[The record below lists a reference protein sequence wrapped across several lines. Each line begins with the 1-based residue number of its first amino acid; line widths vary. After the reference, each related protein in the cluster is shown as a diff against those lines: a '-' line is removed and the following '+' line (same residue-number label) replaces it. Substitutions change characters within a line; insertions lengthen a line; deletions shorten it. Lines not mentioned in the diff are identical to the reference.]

1 MEAQQFHLKWNNHS
15 LNTLS
20 SFQQLLDTNT
30 LVDVSL
36 TCSNGKTVTAH
47 RMVLAAC
54 SDYFYH
60 LFKDLPERHPVIVFK
75 DAGEEIVRDLLLFMY
90 KGEVEVQEVFL
101 NDFLKFADT
110 LQVKGLSQSD
120 RDGSPSSHNIPLPS
134 SRHNPSN
141 AAQDLSPTATSN
153 TSQPSIAKDA
163 SSKTIKAG
171 THNSG
176 RRSATSTPKL
186 SCTSE
191 GDQAIPLIKGNNN
204 NNTRSG
210 SSPMLPSSLPGTPVP
225 NPLGAQDL
233 AKSYLASL
241 SKFPSLFP
249 LAVPTDTDPTTPPP
263 TGQRVNPL
271 GLPPPGSFSADLL
284 SHLSSPNLYRAL
296 HRNYPENPVLLKQMP
311 FFKKMFGDNAELA
324 AQAAAA
330 MYPHIPPMPNRDD
343 NDNDSIAERSPPTT
357 PVPPHIMSLPGLQGM
372 HIPPQLPGVYPPTTL
387 HGLMRPSLPLTP
399 ICPAGL
405 DGENGFSDRGNNASP
420 MDSDS
425 PYPPSSGAGSTA
437 AELNSTNGSISSP
450 TKSSGN
456 AAASKS
462 GEVDNAENKKDEKFD
477 DSKHVRGSKGGSAGR
492 GSRLERMIAA
502 EYKIMNEYSESAP
515 TPENLPVMTPELMK
529 SRRTH
534 SLQLA
539 IAEIMHNRASVQSAA
554 TKYHIPRETLR
565 RHYQRYLKTMGI
577 ERAPGVNGPVG
588 SSKVGNSSTATAV
601 AAATNNN
608 ASKRQVHPVT
618 SGLPVPISDG
628 SEQQTVTSM
637 AQGTNI
643 PMIPTSIMQS
653 LAGGIGGTPTL
664 SIPGDGRGSND
675 TNCFSSLMEIGQA
688 YGIWSPDVIN
698 KDNHNRK
705 RKHDDDDEDIDEED
719 KETNDK
725 DKDDGLVIDERD
737 DDEED
742 VEVDDDEPL
751 SPGGPEDEQQIQ
763 PKPSTKKPIDSQI
776 EPMDSPPSSSDTKSA
791 TTGSVGTAASN
802 SISKAPMETSA

>member
-90 KGEVEVQEVFL
+90 KGEVEVQEVYL

-120 RDGSPSSHNIPLPS
+120 RDGSPSSHNITLPS

-163 SSKTIKAG
+163 PSKTIKTTSNNG
-171 THNSG
+171 G

-191 GDQAIPLIKGNNN
+191 SGEQAIPLIKGNNN
-204 NNTRSG
+204 NNTTSSG
-210 SSPMLPSSLPGTPVP
+210 SSPSLLPSSLPGTPVP

-233 AKSYLASL
+233 AKSYLANL

-249 LAVPTDTDPTTPPP
+249 LAVPPTSSDPTTPPP
-263 TGQRVNPL
+263 SGHLANPL
-271 GLPPPGSFSADLL
+271 GLPPGAAFSHDLM
-284 SHLSSPNLYRAL
+284 SSLSSPNLYRAL
-296 HRNYPENPVLLKQMP
+296 QRKYPENPVLLKQMP
-311 FFKKMFGDNAELA
+311 FFKKMFGDNPDIASA
-324 AQAAAA
+324 ALAA
-330 MYPHIPPMPNRDD
+330 MYPQLPPMPTNRDD

-357 PVPPHIMSLPGLQGM
+357 PVPASAMNLPGLPGI
-372 HIPPQLPGVYPPTTL
+372 HIPSQLPGVHLPTTIQS
-387 HGLMRPSLPLTP
+387 LMRPGLPLTP
-399 ICPAGL
+399 IVPAGL
-405 DGENGFSDRGNNASP
+405 DGENGFPDRGNNSSP

-425 PYPPSSGAGSTA
+425 PYPPSSGAGSIA
-437 AELNSTNGSISSP
+437 ADLNSTNGSISSP
-450 TKSSGN
+450 TKTSGN
-456 AAASKS
+456 VTASKL
-462 GEVDNAENKKDEKFD
+462 GENESDDNKKEDRNESGD
-477 DSKHVRGSKGGSAGR
+477 VKHVRGSKGGSAGR

-502 EYKIMNEYSESAP
+502 EYKIMSEYSEGAP
-515 TPENLPVMTPELMK
+515 NPEALPVMTPELMK

-577 ERAPGVNGPVG
+577 ERAPGTNGPVKG
-588 SSKVGNSSTATAV
+588 ASGTTATAV

-608 ASKRQVHPVT
+608 ASKGPGL
-618 SGLPVPISDG
+618 SGA
-628 SEQQTVTSM
+628 EQQAVTSM
-637 AQGTNI
+637 AQGSN
-643 PMIPTSIMQS
+643 PLIPTSIMQS
-653 LAGGIGGTPTL
+653 LASGIGGNPAL
-664 SIPGDGRGSND
+664 SIPGEARGTNEA
-675 TNCFSSLMEIGQA
+675 NCFSSLMEIGQA
-688 YGIWSPDVIN
+688 YGIWSPDVVN
-698 KDNHNRK
+698 KDNHNSK
-705 RKHDDDDEDIDEED
+705 DKHADDNENIDEDSKDA
-719 KETNDK
+719 NDK
-725 DKDDGLVIDERD
+725 DKDDGLVIDERE

-751 SPGGPEDEQQIQ
+751 SPGGPEDEQ
-763 PKPSTKKPIDSQI
+763 PMPSKPSTRKSSQV
-776 EPMDSPPSSSDTKSA
+776 EPMDSSPSSSSSVTKSSNTA
-791 TTGSVGTAASN
+791 SVGTAASN